1 MYTYISMPFKSAARV
16 RRGGETGI
24 ITKKNFN
31 CNHFEVTD
39 VAIREHCNVVKCVK
53 GNIPFT

>member
-1 MYTYISMPFKSAARV
+1 MPFKSAARV

-39 VAIREHCNVVKCVK
+39 VAIGEHCNVVKCVK